1 MTLTSLVYI
10 ERNNRLLMLHR
21 VKKGKD
27 INRGK
32 WVGIGG
38 KFEKGESPLECAK
51 REVKEETGW
60 DLLAPHFAGIVTF
73 IYGADV
79 PLYMFVYTGTIASD
93 EVVENDEGVMA
104 WIPKEKLFDLNL
116 WAGDVKFLEPLL
128 LGQTPFDIKVVYDE
142 KGRLIE
148 SQTWK

>member
-1 MTLTSLVYI
+1 M
-10 ERNNRLLMLHR
+10 
-21 VKKGKD
+21 
-27 INRGK
+27 
-32 WVGIGG
+32 
-38 KFEKGESPLECAK
+38 
-51 REVKEETGW
+51 
-60 DLLAPHFAGIVTF
+60 LAPHFAGIVTF
-73 IYGADV
+73 IYGADA

-93 EVVENDEGVMA
+93 EIVENDEGVMA
-104 WIPKEKLFDLNL
+104 WIPREKLFDLNL